1 MANFV
6 ERGYKSFKI
15 ASSVAQY
22 LRVKCA
28 ASQVGD
34 PVGANPIVA
43 LAGAADMTVGTTWE
57 AAFTTTDALGKTV
70 NANVLVRLASAEGT
84 VIGTLDTTSSVVP
97 GTPLYSGGSGCVS
110 ISQASGASLLGYS
123 LGTAAATGDFVEYLP
138 V

>member
-1 MANFV
+1 
-6 ERGYKSFKI
+6 
-15 ASSVAQY
+15 
-22 LRVKCA
+22 
-28 ASQVGD
+28 
-34 PVGANPIVA
+34 
-43 LAGAADMTVGTTWE
+43 MTVGTTWE